1 MNVPSFSLT
10 RQNEKLKDRIGAALS
25 ATIDKGMFILGEIV
39 KLLEAEIAAC
49 CGAEA
54 AIGVANGSDALYLAL
69 LGCGIGPG
77 DEVIT
82 TPFTFFATGGS
93 IRRTGAR
100 PVFADIEPDTW
111 NIDPQQIEDKITEH
125 TRAIMPVH
133 LYGCPVDLD
142 RIMDIA
148 RKNNLPVIEDA
159 AQAIGAA
166 YRGRPIGSTG
176 DAVCFSFFPTKNLG
190 AFGDAGMVVTGNPE
204 IAEQVRI
211 LRVHGARPKYYHQ
224 ILGINSRL
232 DEVQAA
238 ILRVKREYLDG
249 WTRRRREIA
258 SLYNHL
264 LGDLN
269 GKGLKLP
276 VEPDY
281 ASHVYHQYT
290 VQVDRRDELQGY
302 LKERGVGATVYY
314 PLPLHLQK
322 VFADLG
328 YKAGD
333 FPVSEQACREVLSL
347 PMFPELTDEEVEYVG
362 EVIGEFFKS

>member
-1 MNVPSFSLT
+1 
-10 RQNEKLKDRIGAALS
+10 
-25 ATIDKGMFILGEIV
+25 
-39 KLLEAEIAAC
+39 
-49 CGAEA
+49 
-54 AIGVANGSDALYLAL
+54 
-69 LGCGIGPG
+69 
-77 DEVIT
+77 
-82 TPFTFFATGGS
+82 
-93 IRRTGAR
+93 
-100 PVFADIEPDTW
+100 
-111 NIDPQQIEDKITEH
+111 
-125 TRAIMPVH
+125 
-133 LYGCPVDLD
+133 
-142 RIMDIA
+142 
-148 RKNNLPVIEDA
+148 
-159 AQAIGAA
+159 
-166 YRGRPIGSTG
+166 
-176 DAVCFSFFPTKNLG
+176 
-190 AFGDAGMVVTGNPE
+190 MVVTGNPE

-302 LKERGVGATVYY
+302 LKERGGVGATVYY

-362 EVIGEFFKS
+362 EVIGGSFFKS

>member
-1 MNVPSFSLT
+1 
-10 RQNEKLKDRIGAALS
+10 
-25 ATIDKGMFILGEIV
+25 
-39 KLLEAEIAAC
+39 
-49 CGAEA
+49 
-54 AIGVANGSDALYLAL
+54 
-69 LGCGIGPG
+69 
-77 DEVIT
+77 
-82 TPFTFFATGGS
+82 
-93 IRRTGAR
+93 
-100 PVFADIEPDTW
+100 
-111 NIDPQQIEDKITEH
+111 
-125 TRAIMPVH
+125 
-133 LYGCPVDLD
+133 
-142 RIMDIA
+142 
-148 RKNNLPVIEDA
+148 
-159 AQAIGAA
+159 
-166 YRGRPIGSTG
+166 
-176 DAVCFSFFPTKNLG
+176 
-190 AFGDAGMVVTGNPE
+190 MVVTGNPE

-290 VQVDRRDELQGY
+290 VQVDRRDELQGGY
-302 LKERGVGATVYY
+302 LKERGVSA
-314 PLPLHLQK
+314 PLSIIRCPASTK

-362 EVIGEFFKS
+362 GEVIGGEFFLNHNLT